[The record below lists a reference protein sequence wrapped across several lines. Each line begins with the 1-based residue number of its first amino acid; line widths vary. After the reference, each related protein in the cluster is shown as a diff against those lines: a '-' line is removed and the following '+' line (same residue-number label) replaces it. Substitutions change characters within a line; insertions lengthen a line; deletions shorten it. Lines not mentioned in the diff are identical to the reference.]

1 MIKLVL
7 LIALGLALL
16 ASPFLLVMLLRYA
29 RKRRAASAR
38 QEIEE
43 EMEWVERVLQK
54 KADLVSPD
62 NKNP

>member
-38 QEIEE
+38 QEIEAE
-43 EMEWVERVLQK
+43 VEWMERVLKK
-54 KADLVSPD
+54 KADLVSPND
-62 NKNP
+62 KNS

>member
-16 ASPFLLVMLLRYA
+16 ASPFLLVMLLRYV

-38 QEIEE
+38 QEIEA

-62 NKNP
+62 DKTP

>member
-7 LIALGLALL
+7 LIALGLVLL
-16 ASPFLLVMLLRYA
+16 ASPFLLVMLLRYV
-29 RKRRAASAR
+29 RKRQAASAR

-43 EMEWVERVLQK
+43 EIEWMERVLKK

-62 NKNP
+62 DKNS

>member
-16 ASPFLLVMLLRYA
+16 ASPFLLVMLLRYV

-43 EMEWVERVLQK
+43 EVEWMERVLTK
-54 KADLVSPD
+54 KADLISPND
-62 NKNP
+62 KNP